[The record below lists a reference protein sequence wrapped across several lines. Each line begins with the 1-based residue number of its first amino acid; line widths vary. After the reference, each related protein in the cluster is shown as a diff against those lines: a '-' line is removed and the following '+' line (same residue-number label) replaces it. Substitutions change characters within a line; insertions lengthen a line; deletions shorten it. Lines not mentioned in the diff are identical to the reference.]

1 MASGAGTPSSAASGE
16 RVTWR
21 HPVMAG
27 TTAAPNMVR
36 WRFECD
42 EVFKFFESE
51 QAVIA
56 EMEAQWYEVEEEKKQ
71 EDKQAK

>member
-1 MASGAGTPSSAASGE
+1 
-16 RVTWR
+16 
-21 HPVMAG
+21 MAG